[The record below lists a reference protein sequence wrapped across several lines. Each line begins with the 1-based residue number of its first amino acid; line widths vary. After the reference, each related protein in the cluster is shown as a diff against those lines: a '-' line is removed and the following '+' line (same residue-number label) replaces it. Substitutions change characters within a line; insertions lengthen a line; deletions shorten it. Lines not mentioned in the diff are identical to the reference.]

1 MSELI
6 IGVPLQ
12 TSVLYN
18 NKLEG
23 GGGLKNNTYGG
34 VVQLNLVDFTL
45 LLWHKVYIAPK
56 SILNTPIIFNKSP
69 YHIYTRKLPQL
80 EFFVLY
86 MMRRISILF
95 LGIELDL
102 KKTW

>member
-56 SILNTPIIFNKSP
+56 SILNTPIILTNHPIIFIPENFHNLS
-69 YHIYTRKLPQL
+69 
-80 EFFVLY
+80 
-86 MMRRISILF
+86 F
-95 LGIELDL
+95 LSC
-102 KKTW
+102 T